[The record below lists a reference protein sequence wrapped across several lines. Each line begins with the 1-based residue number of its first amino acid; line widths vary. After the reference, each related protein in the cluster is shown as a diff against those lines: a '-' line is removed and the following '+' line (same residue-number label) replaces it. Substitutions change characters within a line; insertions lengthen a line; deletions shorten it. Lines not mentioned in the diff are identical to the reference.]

1 MLKEKIKQWVK
12 QQWNRFTGKRRSVCR
27 SENTHY
33 AADKLKTF
41 LWRRYD
47 FRYNLLS
54 EQAEYSLK
62 GTDKYLPADRR
73 VLNTLCMEA
82 QLSGI
87 VCWDKDIDRL
97 LRSYLPTDYHPF
109 AGYMQRLPEWD
120 GTDRITPLA
129 GRLSSDSLW
138 QHCFHRWMLGMAA
151 QWSGQTQRYANAF
164 APLLISSRQGLC
176 KSTFCKLLIPDTL
189 SAYYTDKFDL
199 TSQSNMEKK
208 LSYYGLINMDEFDR
222 YTPRQHATLKNL
234 LQLTRICIRKPYGNT
249 FSNLPRIASFIGTS
263 NHESLLKDATGSR
276 RFFCIRV
283 EKKIDCT
290 PLVHKQL
297 YAQLRAELAAGMP
310 YWFTAEEEEAIRRHN
325 LPFYDTPPEVDV
337 FHLCFRT
344 PSPEEKYVEL
354 SAAAIYT
361 EIKKRYP
368 AVLQGT
374 SPATLSRL
382 LPSLGI
388 ERIHRAHGNVYKVVR
403 VQA

>member
-1 MLKEKIKQWVK
+1 MLKEKFKKWVRKQWY
-12 QQWNRFTGKRRSVCR
+12 RLTGKKLSAFH
-27 SENTHY
+27 SATTHY
-33 AADKLKTF
+33 LPDKLKDF

-54 EQAEYSLK
+54 EQAEYSPK
-62 GTDKYLPADRR
+62 GADKYLPADRR
-73 VLNTLCMEA
+73 ALNTLCMEA

-87 VCWDKDIDRL
+87 VCWDKDVDRL
-97 LRSYLPTDYHPF
+97 LRSYLSADYHPF
-109 AGYMQRLPEWD
+109 ADYMQQLPEWD

-129 GRLSSDSLW
+129 GRLSSDPLW
-138 QHCFHRWMLGMAA
+138 QHCFHRWLLGMAA
-151 QWSGQTQRYANAF
+151 QWSGQASRTANAF
-164 APLLISSRQGLC
+164 APLLVSTRQGVC

-263 NHESLLKDATGSR
+263 NQESLLKDATGSR

-290 PLVHKQL
+290 PLAHKQL
-297 YAQLRAELAAGMP
+297 YAQLRAELEAGMR

-325 LPFYDTPPEVDV
+325 LPFYDVPPETDA
-337 FHLCFRT
+337 FRLCFRA
-344 PSPEEKYVEL
+344 PNPEEEALEL
-354 SAAAIYT
+354 SSAAIYT
-361 EIKKRYP
+361 EIRKRYP
-368 AVLQGT
+368 AALKGT
-374 SPATLSRL
+374 SPAALSRL

-388 ERIHRAHGNVYKVVR
+388 ERVHRPHGNVYKVVR
-403 VQA
+403 MQA